1 MSKKRLGKGLQA
13 LIPEIEDAP
22 LSDAVDVEAAHI
34 RVNPYQPRKH
44 FDEGKLAELARS
56 VEQHGILQ
64 PLIVRP
70 SDGEY
75 ELVAGERRLRAAKL
89 AGLERVPVVI
99 RSLTDR
105 EMMEIALIENLQ
117 RQDLNPLEEAEA
129 YRRLMD
135 EFNYTQE
142 QLAERVGKSRSA
154 VANTLRLTALHADV
168 RYSVAAGLLSEGHAR
183 AILGLPLEKQPSAAR
198 KAVELGLSVRDT
210 ERLTGQEL
218 KKDGRKKASAERAV
232 VKDRYIADLE
242 DRLRQVCGTAVH
254 VRMATKG
261 GGRLEI
267 QFCDLDE
274 LERVCEILF

>member
-1 MSKKRLGKGLQA
+1 MNKKRLGKGLQA

-22 LSDAVDVEAAHI
+22 LSDAVDAETAQI

-44 FDEGKLAELARS
+44 FDEAKLAELARS

-70 SDGEY
+70 ADGEY
-75 ELVAGERRLRAAKL
+75 ELVAGERRLRAAKI
-89 AGLERVPVVI
+89 AGLPRVPVVI

-117 RQDLNPLEEAEA
+117 RQDLNPLEEAQA
-129 YRRLMD
+129 YRRLM
-135 EFNYTQE
+135 EEYNYTQE

-154 VANTLRLTALHADV
+154 VANTLRLLVLHPDV
-168 RYSVAAGLLSEGHAR
+168 RSFVAEGQLSEGHAR
-183 AILGLPLEKQPSAAR
+183 AILGLPLEKQPDAAR
-198 KAVELGLSVRDT
+198 RAVELGLSVRDT
-210 ERLTGQEL
+210 ERLAGQDL
-218 KKDGRKKASAERAV
+218 KNAGQKATTAKPV

-254 VRMATKG
+254 VRMSTKG
-261 GGRLEI
+261 SGKLEI
-267 QFCDLDE
+267 QFYDLDE